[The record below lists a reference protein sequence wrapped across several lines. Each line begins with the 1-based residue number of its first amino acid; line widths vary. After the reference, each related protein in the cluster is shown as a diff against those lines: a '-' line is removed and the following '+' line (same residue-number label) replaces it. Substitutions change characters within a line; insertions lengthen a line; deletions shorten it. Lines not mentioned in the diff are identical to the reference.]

1 MNIFTSVIFQI
12 AVLFSFILIGFILCR
27 LNLLP
32 REASTVFSRLE
43 NRILMPAVVINTF
56 RTNCT
61 IENITHKW
69 VKSPTSTAILAFC
82 ILVVFIVAGFSAKH
96 ISSEIHR
103 YSIAVSNF
111 GLSVRLWFRDYGAT
125 A

>member
-43 NRILMPAVVINTF
+43 NRI
-56 RTNCT
+56 
-61 IENITHKW
+61 
-69 VKSPTSTAILAFC
+69 
-82 ILVVFIVAGFSAKH
+82 
-96 ISSEIHR
+96 
-103 YSIAVSNF
+103 
-111 GLSVRLWFRDYGAT
+111 
-125 A
+125 